1 MNSYLNI
8 PLLGYRLRAVCGS
21 LLGCCGLNIWTTQKL
36 LRPTRTEGSVK
47 FELQS
52 GSALIK
58 LITQRLRGVR
68 MKRKQRLGY
77 VFCVATIAVAG
88 CSGGGQ
94 TTTGGGG
101 GGGNPQP
108 ASLVVTL
115 TSKPDVSL
123 TNISVLSATVSITG
137 ITLNPA
143 SGNAVPLTLS
153 PTTYPVDLTRLQ
165 ADTALLG
172 VLSLPAGSYSS
183 ATVTFS
189 APTLT
194 LDNQSGGTLNGTC
207 LTATICKIVLPA
219 GSSQVTAAPFPLTL
233 TAGQS
238 SGISLNLNLNDA
250 VTVTSGTVALNFSA
264 ADTFN
269 VASLPRTGAPSGA
282 FDLIEDFVGLV
293 TAETSTSI
301 TVVGSNGISL
311 QIALPSTVVIE
322 DPQGLCTAL
331 NATCLVANQT
341 VVSVDATVNKSGALT
356 LVSADLLDV
365 SPRDEL
371 EGTLINTAT
380 PGQFNLVVANKVVAT
395 TANSTLT
402 AANPGDIFL
411 VTLANPTFAVDLDE
425 FFNNA
430 SLPPANVTT
439 LFAGVGD
446 LVDGQDVMVHVTAAT
461 GTAATGDQAAT
472 ADRVLLRFT
481 RTTGTLQTV
490 SGQTFTLSNF
500 PPFMS
505 FASNPLVDTISGAT
519 NFDGVADVNSLA
531 VGQTV
536 SIRALLLNRSSFNFY
551 AGKVR
556 IQP

>member
-1 MNSYLNI
+1 
-8 PLLGYRLRAVCGS
+8 
-21 LLGCCGLNIWTTQKL
+21 
-36 LRPTRTEGSVK
+36 
-47 FELQS
+47 
-52 GSALIK
+52 
-58 LITQRLRGVR
+58 
-68 MKRKQRLGY
+68 MKRNRELGY
-77 VFCVATIAVAG
+77 VFFVAVIALAG

-101 GGGNPQP
+101 GNQQP
-108 ASLVVTL
+108 ASLTLTL

-137 ITLNPA
+137 ITLNPT

-172 VLSLPAGSYSS
+172 VLSLPAGSYSG

-194 LDNQSGGTLNGTC
+194 LDNQSGATLNGTC
-207 LTATICKIVLPA
+207 LTGTICKIALPA
-219 GSSQVTAAPFPLTL
+219 GSSQVTSAPFPLTL
-233 TAGQS
+233 TAGQA
-238 SGISLNLNLNDA
+238 SGVSLNLNLNDA

-269 VASLPRTGAPSGA
+269 VASLPRTGAPSGS

-293 TAETSTSI
+293 TAKTATSI
-301 TVVGSNGISL
+301 TVMASNGISL
-311 QIALPSTVVIE
+311 TIALPSTPVIE
-322 DPQGLCTAL
+322 DPQGLCAAV
-331 NATCLVANQT
+331 NATCLLANQT
-341 VVSVDATVNKSGALT
+341 VVSVDATVNSAGALT
-356 LVSADLLDV
+356 LVSADLLGAT
-365 SPRDEL
+365 PQDEL

-380 PGQFNLVVANKVVAT
+380 PGQFNLVVANKVVASGNT
-395 TANSTLT
+395 TLT
-402 AANPGDIFL
+402 AANPGDVFL
-411 VTLANPTFAVDLDE
+411 VTTTNPTFAVDLDE

-439 LFAGVGD
+439 LFAGIGD

-461 GTAATGDQAAT
+461 GTAATGDQAVT
-472 ADRVLLRFT
+472 ADQVLLRFT

-490 SGQTFTLSNF
+490 SGQTFTLSNL

-536 SIRALLLNRSSFNFY
+536 SIRALLVPRSTFSFY
-551 AGKVR
+551 AAKVR
-556 IQP
+556 VQP